1 MVWGFKCSLCIYL
14 IRKLLQQWQVRHRPT
29 QICLKMDSPWGIG
42 WSLSAAWTW
51 LSFPC
56 QVPMAWMPKDRC
68 LRQEPKCVQW
78 HFFSWAELWLPAP
91 VMALLLEWTSTRYRE
106 LKPTCRLLCA
116 YRQSLMRKRE
126 SHSSDSQIPIDCVS
140 CELEKI
146 KNKNGVK
153 KILLWFLQC
162 LFSANNTWEAAR
174 NNSWG
179 A

>member
-1 MVWGFKCSLCIYL
+1 MVPEAMAEVCLQHGYGCPSPVKWPWPGCPKIDGWDKSQAVCSGTFSAGQNYDYWPKWWLYF
-14 IRKLLQQWQVRHRPT
+14 WSEHWHVT
-29 QICLKMDSPWGIG
+29 ESWSPCADG
-42 WSLSAAWTW
+42 
-51 LSFPC
+51 
-56 QVPMAWMPKDRC
+56 
-68 LRQEPKCVQW
+68 
-78 HFFSWAELWLPAP
+78 
-91 VMALLLEWTSTRYRE
+91 
-106 LKPTCRLLCA
+106 LLCA
-116 YRQSLMRKRE
+116 YRQSLMRRRE

>member
-1 MVWGFKCSLCIYL
+1 MTAGPSDGFASGVNTDM
-14 IRKLLQQWQVRHRPT
+14 LQRVEAHVQ
-29 QICLKMDSPWGIG
+29 MDYY
-42 WSLSAAWTW
+42 
-51 LSFPC
+51 
-56 QVPMAWMPKDRC
+56 VPID
-68 LRQEPKCVQW
+68 
-78 HFFSWAELWLPAP
+78 
-91 VMALLLEWTSTRYRE
+91 
-106 LKPTCRLLCA
+106 
-116 YRQSLMRKRE
+116 SLMRRRE